1 MPSKMTDAERDE
13 FMLRPHLGYLGIGRA
28 DKGPLL
34 APIWYAYESD
44 IGIHINMGATSAKAK
59 RLHAEG
65 RASMLVVEAAN
76 GAYRSV
82 LVEGPVTL
90 TPLANGT
97 ESAMLAMSSRYLGEA
112 GGQHYTNQ
120 FMKKLAAN
128 DFPDGHG
135 DAEIQATITPANWR
149 TEVLP

>member
-13 FMLRPHLGYLGIGRA
+13 FMLQPHLGYIGIGRVN
-28 DKGPLL
+28 KGPLL
-34 APIWYAYESD
+34 APIWYTYEPEV
-44 IGIHINMGATSAKAK
+44 GIHINMGATSAKAK

-76 GAYRSV
+76 GLYRSV
-82 LVEGPVTL
+82 LVEGPVTIR
-90 TPLANGT
+90 PLGDDT
-97 ESAMLAMSSRYLGEA
+97 ETAMLAMASRYLGPA
-112 GGQHYTNQ
+112 GGKGYTDA
-120 FMKKLAAN
+120 FMLKLSTN

-135 DAEIQATITPANWR
+135 DSELVVTITPDSWR